1 MKRRFLRNM
10 EWGILIC
17 TIILIAVGIV
27 ALYTATQETTS
38 DELKKQVIWLIV
50 SIPIMILVI
59 CIDYEVIVNNS

>member
-38 DELKKQVIWLIV
+38 
-50 SIPIMILVI
+50 
-59 CIDYEVIVNNS
+59 YG